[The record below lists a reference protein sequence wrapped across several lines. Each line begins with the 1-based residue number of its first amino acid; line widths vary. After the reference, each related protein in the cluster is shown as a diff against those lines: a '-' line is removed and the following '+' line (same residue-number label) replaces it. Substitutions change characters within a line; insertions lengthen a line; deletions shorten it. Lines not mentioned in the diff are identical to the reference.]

1 MKKTLALTAAA
12 ALMLGLTA
20 CDASEDSNA
29 GSPAAQ
35 AETSSA
41 PAVEKA
47 PSLDGTWKQT
57 NSESEDSYQE
67 ATIEGDTITVNWI
80 SNNGDTKSLYWVGTF
95 EAPATTAKTT
105 ITSQGDTEQMSTAMM
120 ASSSETKDF
129 TYEDEELSYE
139 LTALGTT
146 TTVRMEKQD

>member
-20 CDASEDSNA
+20 CGASEDSNT

-47 PSLDGTWKQT
+47 PSLDGAWKQT

-67 ATIEGDTITVNWI
+67 ATIE
-80 SNNGDTKSLYWVGTF
+80 GDTKSLYWVGTF

>member
-20 CDASEDSNA
+20 CGASEDSNT
-29 GSPAAQ
+29 GSPASQ
-35 AETSSA
+35 AETSSV
-41 PAVEKA
+41 PAVEEA

-67 ATIEGDTITVNWI
+67 ATIEGDTITVNWV

-95 EAPATTAKTT
+95 PAPTEGGKQT
-105 ITSQGDTEQMSTAMM
+105 ITSEGDVDQMSTAMM
-120 ASSSETKDF
+120 ASTDETKEF
-129 TYEDEELSYE
+129 TIDNGELSYE
-139 LTALGTT
+139 VGMMGTT